1 MRTPHLLRSRLA
13 GSLQILNGVFLHL
26 DKSED
31 ALPYIKALT
40 LRRGICIPLDTHWN
54 LHCRWCSLLN

>member
-13 GSLQILNGVFLHL
+13 GGLQILNGVFLRL

-40 LRRGICIPLDTHWN
+40 LRRGFCIPGPLDTHWN
-54 LHCRWCSLLN
+54 LHCR